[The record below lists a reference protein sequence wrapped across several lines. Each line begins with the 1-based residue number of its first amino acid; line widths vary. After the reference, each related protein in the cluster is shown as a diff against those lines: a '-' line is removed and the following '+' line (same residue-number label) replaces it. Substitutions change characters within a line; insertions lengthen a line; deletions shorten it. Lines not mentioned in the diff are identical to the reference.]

1 MDFRTERIRYKYM
14 RNVIYLFKIKKMIEK
29 IGTNAGKVWTLLD
42 EAGTQNVKDLKKS
55 SKLTDKD
62 LYAALGWL
70 AREGKITFNELKD
83 DLQVV
88 LL

>member
-1 MDFRTERIRYKYM
+1 M
-14 RNVIYLFKIKKMIEK
+14 RNRNYSFKIYEMIEK

-70 AREGKITFNELKD
+70 AREGKVALVEDEKELFVS
-83 DLQVV
+83 LV
-88 LL
+88 